1 MTIEQQKQFI
11 QDFFEKYYAKQAAI
25 CETVLMLPDVPQL
38 MLAEGADSN
47 EEWNKWKLI
56 PSTITEKDIAALE
69 NQLGVSLPN
78 ILKIF
83 FTTYFH
89 FFDYPVGRHSIDE
102 PFEAIQ
108 NAWNPLLIKAG
119 YLPFTWD
126 KDGYFIRCIDLVNI
140 PDENACKICQIDH
153 EILFDFDEESEI
165 SREEIADK
173 MEVIADNFLQ
183 YLNHIIQ

>member
-11 QDFFEKYYAKQAAI
+11 QDFFEKYYAKQVAI
-25 CETVLMLPDVPQL
+25 CETALMLPDVPQL

-89 FFDYPVGRHSIDE
+89 FFDYPVGQHSIDE

-126 KDGYFIRCIDLVNI
+126 KDGYFIRCIDLVNM